1 MHANCPSL
9 RVVVIIPCLDEEA
22 VIGRVVAE
30 MRRQA
35 LVERVIVVDNGS
47 TDNSARVAEDAGA
60 HVIAE
65 PQRGYGRACLA
76 GVSEASGADVYL
88 FVDGDGSD
96 SADEAQDL
104 LRPIVEGQ
112 ADMVIGSRVAG
123 RIERG
128 AMTLPQRFGSRLA
141 AFLMQLRWGYRYTDL
156 GPFRAITREGYER
169 LGMSA
174 KTYGWTVE
182 MQARALKHD
191 LRVLEVPVT
200 YKCRVGVSKISGTVK
215 GVALAGFHILTTI
228 GREAVTRPFRW
239 RTAPS
244 ERADAALP
252 AQSSEVAP

>member
-1 MHANCPSL
+1 MPANCPSL

-35 LVERVIVVDNGS
+35 LVKRVIVVDNGS
-47 TDNSARVAEDAGA
+47 TDESARVATEAGA
-60 HVIAE
+60 YVIAE
-65 PQRGYGRACLA
+65 PQHGYGRACLA
-76 GVSEASGADVYL
+76 GVSDAADADVYL

-141 AFLMQLRWGYRYTDL
+141 ALLMQLR
-156 GPFRAITREGYER
+156 
-169 LGMSA
+169 
-174 KTYGWTVE
+174 
-182 MQARALKHD
+182 
-191 LRVLEVPVT
+191 
-200 YKCRVGVSKISGTVK
+200 
-215 GVALAGFHILTTI
+215 
-228 GREAVTRPFRW
+228 
-239 RTAPS
+239 
-244 ERADAALP
+244 
-252 AQSSEVAP
+252 